1 MNRSRAAHF
10 LACFALL
17 FAVLAG
23 LLGSSAVLAAEE
35 GDNSSAPPPSQ
46 GEPQSEEPPIEL
58 TCKYPTIEGLAG
70 DTFEFSVFIVPM
82 AKEFAGRWDFNIIT
96 PPGWEASV
104 WQIHRKQQV
113 ASMDFW
119 GRRGYSD
126 TVTVKASSLPG
137 ERLEPG
143 EYVITLEMESGGLKA
158 SIDLTAVVTDRYE
171 LSMYTATEKLNTEV
185 KGGVEK
191 HVSILLENT
200 GTAAIKDIAF
210 SSDKPEGWSVTFN
223 PDKID
228 TLEPDLKQEVDV
240 VIKPPKRTIAHDYIV
255 TLKAES
261 KNASDSMQLRVTVPA
276 PRVWGWAGIGI
287 AVGVIAGLG
296 VLFSRLSMR

>member
-1 MNRSRAAHF
+1 MNMARAARF

-17 FAVLAG
+17 FAVLTS

-35 GDNSSAPPPSQ
+35 GDNSSTLPPSQ
-46 GEPQSEEPPIEL
+46 GEPQSEEPPLEL
-58 TCKYPTIEGLAG
+58 TCQFPTIEGLSD
-70 DTFEFSVFIVPM
+70 DTFEFDVFIVPM
-82 AKEFAGRWDFNIIT
+82 AKEFAGRWDFNVIT

-143 EYVITLEMESGGLKA
+143 EYVITLEMESGDLKT

-171 LSMYTATEKLNTEV
+171 FNIDTATERLNTEV
-185 KGGVEK
+185 KGGREK

-200 GTAAIKDIAF
+200 GTAAGKDIAF
-210 SSDKPEGWSVTFN
+210 SSDKPEGWSITFN
-223 PDKID
+223 PEKID
-228 TLEPDLKQEVDV
+228 TLEPELKQEVDV
-240 VIKPPKRTIAHDYIV
+240 VIKPPKRTMARDYIV

-261 KNASDSMQLRVTVPA
+261 KNASDSMQLRVTVLA

-287 AVGVIAGLG
+287 AVSVIAGLG

>member
-17 FAVLAG
+17 FAVLVG

-58 TCKYPTIEGLAG
+58 TCQFPTIEGLSG

-82 AKEFAGRWDFNIIT
+82 AKEFAGRWDFNVIT

-200 GTAAIKDIAF
+200 GTAAIKDITF
-210 SSDKPEGWSVTFN
+210 SSDKPKGWGITFN
-223 PDKID
+223 PEKVD
-228 TLEPDLKQEVDV
+228 TLEPDLKREVDV
-240 VIKPPKRTIAHDYIV
+240 VIKPPKKAIGGDYLAA
-255 TLKAES
+255 LKAKGERG
-261 KNASDSMQLRVTVPA
+261 SDTLDLRITVST
-276 PRVWGWAGIGI
+276 PRVGEWSGIGI